1 MKAKLACI
9 VHKENNLFHVHR
21 KYSPCEGP
29 GSSSTLEDM
38 DEENSDIG
46 DNITTMK
53 LLRVQ

>member
-9 VHKENNLFHVHR
+9 VHNENNLFHVHR

-38 DEENSDIG
+38 DEESSDIG